1 MEGYLK
7 ENIQNRTENAG
18 LLKPLKQPL
27 HTALDQSPDLSPCN
41 NYRNENQIE
50 GSQLWHIRGDP
61 ASVTEAQVQENK
73 VGLPLGDLKKKKA
86 SLLKIVQMCT
96 RRWLFKG
103 DQTNLQ
109 QVKVFYIMELL
120 SAPLKKIPPHLY
132 DSKQGKKKIL
142 FKIKKRNGMHY
153 YQDVGRKRKTFAS
166 LAFPP
171 LRCPWQNHQHP
182 SCKAARKS
190 GM

>member
-18 LLKPLKQPL
+18 LKPLKQPL

-50 GSQLWHIRGDP
+50 RSQLWHIRGDP
-61 ASVTEAQVQENK
+61 ASVTEAQVQEDK
-73 VGLPLGDLKKKKA
+73 EGLPLGDLKKKKA

-120 SAPLKKIPPHLY
+120 SAPLKKITPHLY
-132 DSKQGKKKIL
+132 DSKQGGKKSYLKS
-142 FKIKKRNGMHY
+142 KKETECIIIRM
-153 YQDVGRKRKTFAS
+153 
-166 LAFPP
+166 
-171 LRCPWQNHQHP
+171 
-182 SCKAARKS
+182 
-190 GM
+190 